1 MMYNTVPRPGGQFA
15 GQRPMQN
22 PAGMQ
27 GAPAMPRGVMGG
39 PQRQG
44 SLPLPYG
51 GVPGQPPGM
60 MGGTAASGQTSMA
73 QGGVGSTMGGGQR
86 GVMLDR
92 SASQPVQGQAGVPT
106 IQRASSGLPLPS
118 TSVGMSSPRAGGM
131 MNSGP
136 LPRAYPTIGSQGD
149 LNGSKLPG
157 SGLDLD
163 AAGGMVGGLG
173 GFGEAQ
179 KAPGFDDSEFPTL
192 GGAGG
197 MPQRVASFGNGYGGI
212 SGEGFEGVYD
222 FSKPQQ
228 DFSMEKEDFPA
239 LGGKGPGNMGG
250 LVPPPGL
257 DAKE

>member
-1 MMYNTVPRPGGQFA
+1 MNARAEATRVEVSGSFDRKRRCSSTSSVNEGASAVAWACGRDAEHGYGPQGNAPPPGPYGQQGGLPGMMYNTVPRPGGQFA

-92 SASQPVQGQAGVPT
+92 SASQPVQDKRGFRP
-106 IQRASSGLPLPS
+106 SSAR
-118 TSVGMSSPRAGGM
+118 RAGC
-131 MNSGP
+131 P
-136 LPRAYPTIGSQGD
+136 CQARAW
-149 LNGSKLPG
+149 
-157 SGLDLD
+157 
-163 AAGGMVGGLG
+163 A
-173 GFGEAQ
+173 
-179 KAPGFDDSEFPTL
+179 
-192 GGAGG
+192 
-197 MPQRVASFGNGYGGI
+197 
-212 SGEGFEGVYD
+212 
-222 FSKPQQ
+222 
-228 DFSMEKEDFPA
+228 
-239 LGGKGPGNMGG
+239 
-250 LVPPPGL
+250 
-257 DAKE
+257 